1 MTNSIKLIITAIR
14 NFDITELYEILDDNI
29 RYMNVTKKLFLGKLG
44 TKIAQAKRDDCHSFD
59 DVFFGI
65 CGSCNK
71 GCEGMTF
78 LSNSGHYLDLF
89 IESKDGET
97 ADDIY
102 VCNKLTNFIDLEK
115 GVDLGFSFGVDEKY
129 DFEPDA
135 EFLILK
141 EQYELLLTE
150 VSKLDGII
158 KLDDLN
164 NWYFNNY
171 EYLSKTIKSLDPFE
185 CLAYDVYNKAANL
198 TSQIERVFKLSK
210 AATQASESLIDYQF
224 CISEKQKV
232 IWFFQNQKY
241 HYGAIY
247 DILSDDWR
255 TNSTIN
261 YEQDPIS
268 FILDISGY
276 EYVLDYFII
285 LDNLYDELMEK
296 YKPLPEHFEASESGS
311 IEYSL
316 ENYLRLHNKHLDI
329 VKEYGRKGY

>member
-1 MTNSIKLIITAIR
+1 MKKQITEAIK
-14 NFDITELYEILDDNI
+14 NFDIDKLETLLDDNKSYQDVSKALFI
-29 RYMNVTKKLFLGKLG
+29 KTLNKKFKS
-44 TKIAQAKRDDCHSFD
+44 AKKDGCNSFD
-59 DVFFGI
+59 DIFFGI
-65 CGSCNK
+65 CTSCNK
-71 GCEGMTF
+71 GCEAMTF

-115 GVDLGFSFGVDEKY
+115 SVDLGFSFGVDEKY
-129 DFEPDA
+129 DFKPDA

-164 NWYFNNY
+164 DWYFNNF
-171 EYLSKTIKSLDPFE
+171 EYLSKTINSLDPFE

-247 DILSDDWR
+247 DKLSDDWR

-261 YEQDPIS
+261 YELDPIS

-296 YKPLPEHFEASESGS
+296 YKPLPEHFGASESGS

-316 ENYLRLHNKHLDI
+316 ENYLRLHNKHLDV